1 MTLTTMTTVT
11 ICLNYRQ
18 TMVPID
24 VGWQL
29 TILPSGINTTSAVAE
44 KATMVANIATIF
56 FMVVLL
62 TG

>member
-1 MTLTTMTTVT
+1 
-11 ICLNYRQ
+11 
-18 TMVPID
+18 MVPID